1 MKRMNLGMAQAVA
14 LLSTTR
20 RLAFVLCLLA
30 SVVGLS
36 ACQGRRVGERVRA
49 RTYPPSFHYISTQE
63 LHSTMARLAAHA
75 SRLDQL
81 MRESEQG
88 VAPSQAEVVGLLQ
101 AIEREAATLGPGDWP
116 SNHPRVSRNIERFRA
131 EVAAARQ
138 AAEQNPPSYYRAGV
152 VTGACSHCHRGA

>member
-1 MKRMNLGMAQAVA
+1 VSFELRWIG
-14 LLSTTR
+14 
-20 RLAFVLCLLA
+20 LA
-30 SVVGLS
+30 SLVGALV
-36 ACQGRRVGERVRA
+36 ACNGSLGERVRQ
-49 RTYPPSFHYISTQE
+49 RTYPPSFHYISTQD

-131 EVAAARQ
+131 EVAAARR
-138 AAEQNPPSYYRAGV
+138 AAEGDPPSYYRAGV
-152 VTGACSHCHRGA
+152 VTGACSHCHRGS